1 MILDMNDFPDSFVDY
16 KKRIWN
22 RISGKETISGAETFK
37 KINKRACFCWWYKR
51 RKIYFFE
58 PEYFVSI
65 AIQSEIEPGLAK
77 RMMAEATMSDY
88 DEVDGL
94 YFPFAMT
101 QGIKGQPGGPI
112 AISKIELSPTVDEK
126 EICFPKNFA
135 KK

>member
-1 MILDMNDFPDSFVDY
+1 MNDFPDSFVDY
-16 KKRIWN
+16 QKRIWN
-22 RISGKETISGAETFK
+22 RISGKETISGAETLK

-101 QGIKGQPGGPI
+101 QGIKGQPGAPI

>member
-1 MILDMNDFPDSFVDY
+1 MNDFPDSFVDY
-16 KKRIWN
+16 QKRIWN

-101 QGIKGQPGGPI
+101 QGIKGQPGAPI